1 MFKDFNQIG
10 EAFLKPWQFQ
20 VTLINGG
27 ILDLTTHYRVA
38 KKEKGSA
45 KWPSPSLKY
54 RTKRTLTE
62 PKFCRIYPE
71 VLI

>member
-1 MFKDFNQIG
+1 VFKDFNQIG
-10 EAFLKPWQFQ
+10 EEFLKPWQFQ
-20 VTLINGG
+20 VMLIDGG
-27 ILDLTTHYRVA
+27 ILDLTTEGLQ

-54 RTKRTLTE
+54 RTKRTSTK